1 MYNWMIVTEM
11 NQDKSRNANTGL
23 SIDDVEKRIIK
34 EFLDVIIL
42 LELKEKGELSGYDLA
57 VLQHQ
62 KFDIS
67 LSPGTVYA
75 TLYAMERR
83 GLIQG
88 HNDGKKTAFHLTDK
102 GTAALENLN
111 KIGSELTEFMKCLFP
126 F

>member
-1 MYNWMIVTEM
+1 MNVTEM
-11 NQDKSRNANTGL
+11 NQDRGRAFNTGL
-23 SIDDVEKRIIK
+23 SLDDIERRIIK

-42 LELKEKGELSGYDLA
+42 LELKDKGELSGYDFA

-62 KFDIS
+62 KFDLS

-83 GLIQG
+83 GLIEG

-102 GTAALENLN
+102 GAAALETLK
-111 KIGSELTEFMKCLFP
+111 KIGPELTDFMKCLLP
-126 F
+126 V

>member
-1 MYNWMIVTEM
+1 M
-11 NQDKSRNANTGL
+11 L
-23 SIDDVEKRIIK
+23 SIDELEKRMIK

-42 LELKEKGELSGYDLA
+42 LELKDKGELSGYDFA

-62 KFDIS
+62 KFDLS

-83 GLIQG
+83 GLIEG

-102 GTAALENLN
+102 GATALENL
-111 KIGSELTEFMKCLFP
+111 KQVTPELADFMKCLFP
-126 F
+126 V

>member
-1 MYNWMIVTEM
+1 MNVTEM
-11 NQDKSRNANTGL
+11 NQDRSRAANTGL
-23 SIDDVEKRIIK
+23 SLDEVERRIIK

-42 LELKEKGELSGYDLA
+42 LELKDKGELSGYDFA

-62 KFDIS
+62 KFDLS

-88 HNDGKKTAFHLTDK
+88 HNDGKKTAFQLTDK
-102 GTAALENLN
+102 GAAALENLK
-111 KIGSELTEFMKCLFP
+111 KIGSELTDFMKCLLP
-126 F
+126 V